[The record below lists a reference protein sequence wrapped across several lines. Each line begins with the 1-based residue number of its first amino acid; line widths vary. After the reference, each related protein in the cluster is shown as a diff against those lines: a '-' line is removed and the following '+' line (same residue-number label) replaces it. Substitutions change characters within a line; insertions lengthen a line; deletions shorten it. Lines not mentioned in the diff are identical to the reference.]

1 MAPKIIFTTSPNPL
15 SAFLGDLLLDLR
27 LELGD
32 LLLDLLLEEERDE
45 REDSLEEP
53 RWLRSDCSTIGLT
66 TPGDSDSELERERR
80 RFFRFAPL
88 ANAGAT
94 TNRLN
99 SSWGTGLDAFSFL
112 GSNETIEGSVELD

>member
-15 SAFLGDLLLDLR
+15 SALLGDLLLDLR
-27 LELGD
+27 LE
-32 LLLDLLLEEERDE
+32 EERDE
-45 REDSLEEP
+45 REDPLEDL
-53 RWLRSDCSTIGLT
+53 RSLRSDCSTIGLT

-99 SSWGTGLDAFSFL
+99 SSLGIDSAGAFSFL
-112 GSNETIEGSVELD
+112 DSNETIEGPAELD